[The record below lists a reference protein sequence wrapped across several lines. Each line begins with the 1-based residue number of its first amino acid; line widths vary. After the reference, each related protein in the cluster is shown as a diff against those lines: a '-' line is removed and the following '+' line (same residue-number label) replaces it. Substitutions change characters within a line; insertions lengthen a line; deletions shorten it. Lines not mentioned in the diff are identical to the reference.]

1 MAVVHFE
8 DQDYN
13 FDIEELSLSQA
24 RSIFR
29 QTGLTVKGL
38 MDGLSDMAP
47 EALAA
52 LYWLMLAQNGQVT
65 DIGKVNFKVMKFAEA
80 MSKAFDDEKDDAEE
94 DPTAGDPTPAAA

>member
-8 DQDYN
+8 EQDYN
-13 FDIEELSLSQA
+13 FDIEDLSLSQA

-38 MDGLSDMAP
+38 MDGLNEMDP

-52 LYWLMLAQNGQVT
+52 LYWLMLAQNGTVT
-65 DIGKVNFKVMKFAEA
+65 DINKVNFKVMKFAEA
-80 MSKAFDDEKDDAEE
+80 LGKAFEDEVGDAE
-94 DPTAGDPTPAAA
+94 DPTAGEQIPAAA